1 MLSSDFKINCYKKFS
16 AKNIRSWAHFDSF
29 TLKRVT
35 DSDKREKLVIKSIS
49 IHKFKYLKIFYFVSW
64 L

>member
-1 MLSSDFKINCYKKFS
+1 MLSSDLKINCYKKIS
-16 AKNIRSWAHFDSF
+16 AKNIRSWPHFDSF
-29 TLKRVT
+29 TLKKMT